1 VIYRAF
7 FSPIFDLK
15 TLLTLFPYKH
25 MINEKSSS
33 VDFFPLYCTVALFFR
48 KKEKTRRRV
57 ESTRARVIY
66 VLYIFFSVNISSN
79 E

>member
-7 FSPIFDLK
+7 FSPIFALK

-25 MINEKSSS
+25 MIMKNLRPPISYAA
-33 VDFFPLYCTVALFFR
+33 LYRCVIFQ

-57 ESTRARVIY
+57 KSTRARVIY